1 MDSGLVPNSAG
12 EQKRIE
18 DLRGDLEK
26 LESTIAEREIEL
38 SGLEQGMRGFESR
51 YLPVVGVK
59 YDQLAE
65 IERQIAELQG
75 VPFDEDTVEASL
87 AEDEVGCG
95 QNRMHSDRLKKLYRE
110 VARKFHPDLT
120 SCEHERRHRHQLMV
134 EVNRAYETGAE
145 DRLQD
150 LLAAGAS
157 LEQVSESPQMSAEA
171 ILMARRVADA
181 KARLVEVE
189 ADIAEIT
196 GSELYKLKLRVENAE
211 SLGVDLMAEL
221 VSQVDRQIRK
231 SLTRL
236 EHLRAMQIA

>member
-1 MDSGLVPNSAG
+1 MDSGMVLNNTG
-12 EQKRIE
+12 EQKKIE
-18 DLRGDLEK
+18 DLREELATLEA
-26 LESTIAEREIEL
+26 TIAAREVEFAN
-38 SGLEQGMRGFESR
+38 LEQGMRQFESR

-75 VPFDEDTVEASL
+75 VPFDEDSVDASL
-87 AEDEVGCG
+87 ADDEVGCG

-145 DRLQD
+145 ERLQD
-150 LLAAGAS
+150 LLAAGAG
-157 LEQVSESPQMSAEA
+157 LEAVSESPQMSAEA
-171 ILMARRVADA
+171 ILLARKIADA
-181 KARLVEVE
+181 RGKLVEID

-196 GSELYKLKLRVENAE
+196 DSEIYKLKLRVENAE
-211 SLGVDLMAEL
+211 SMGVDLMVEL

-236 EHLRAMQIA
+236 EHLRVMQMA